1 MRDCCS
7 LMVQA
12 TRARGVTPEGGV
24 RFSDEIISTGSAF
37 SPDQVLCFGSLDYI
51 ANHNDELC
59 LCDEAPLE
67 DSKPLAM
74 FPLVGLLRA
83 NLEVLS

>member
-1 MRDCCS
+1 
-7 LMVQA
+7 
-12 TRARGVTPEGGV
+12 V

>member
-1 MRDCCS
+1 
-7 LMVQA
+7 MVQA

-59 LCDEAPLE
+59 
-67 DSKPLAM
+67 KPLAM